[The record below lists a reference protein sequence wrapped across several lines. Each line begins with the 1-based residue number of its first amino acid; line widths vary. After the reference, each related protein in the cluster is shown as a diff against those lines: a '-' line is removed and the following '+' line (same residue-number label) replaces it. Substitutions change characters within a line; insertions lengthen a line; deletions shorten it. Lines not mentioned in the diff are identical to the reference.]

1 MHRTLFGVIVVAL
14 LGFGLTAGAQAS
26 DTAVASVASQAAATE
41 VELRDLIKTLN
52 RTARAKS

>member
-14 LGFGLTAGAQAS
+14 LGFGVADGAQAY